1 MSLVETELINNDTL
15 STSIISTG
23 AAVTTLPIFN
33 LNTGDG
39 TTYDMLSITNPC
51 NTTANSTAHP
61 TVFFD
66 KNNKEVLRF
75 TPDGE
80 IFWRGKLIEMDSD
93 IRQAV
98 LDIRRLLVLNGFR
111 NL

>member
-1 MSLVETELINNDTL
+1 MSLVETGLIDDDAL
-15 STSIISTG
+15 FASIISTG
-23 AAVTTLPIFN
+23 GGIS
-33 LNTGDG
+33 
-39 TTYDMLSITNPC
+39 YDMLSITNPC
-51 NTTANSTAHP
+51 NTTASNTAYSTA
-61 TVFFD
+61 FFD
-66 KNNKEVLRF
+66 KDNNEVLKF